1 MDEIVN
7 QNASKFALFV
17 EKEKQVIF
25 FPVFFLSLLLGH
37 FIQYEALISEE

>member
-25 FPVFFLSLLLGH
+25 FSSFFFEVFC
-37 FIQYEALISEE
+37 